1 MRWSPSEQRYSGRR
15 KTGCGW
21 SIFYCA
27 PKFEIEYQFLKSFLK
42 TELTCCWGYPQ
53 EPDLVPFRLR
63 SIYSKP
69 FWRIIKLALFIQ
81 VAETTHA
88 SFVDKSLDLMCDD
101 YPVYYYAYY
110 TICDFYKT
118 PANMIV
124 STFNKKY
131 SLLENISVSFFG
143 HQQFTT
149 YPLSN
154 SLN

>member
-1 MRWSPSEQRYSGRR
+1 MPGVSSRTRLGPFSPSFHLLQ
-15 KTGCGW
+15 
-21 SIFYCA
+21 A
-27 PKFEIEYQFLKSFLK
+27 LK
-42 TELTCCWGYPQ
+42 
-53 EPDLVPFRLR
+53 
-63 SIYSKP
+63 
-69 FWRIIKLALFIQ
+69 IIKLALFIQ

-118 PANMIV
+118 AANMIV
-124 STFNKKY
+124 STFNKKH

>member
-1 MRWSPSEQRYSGRR
+1 MPGVSSRTRLGPFSPS
-15 KTGCGW
+15 
-21 SIFYCA
+21 
-27 PKFEIEYQFLKSFLK
+27 
-42 TELTCCWGYPQ
+42 
-53 EPDLVPFRLR
+53 

-110 TICDFYKT
+110 TSCDFYKT
-118 PANMIV
+118 AANMIV

-131 SLLENISVSFFG
+131 SLLENQGSLLVPKMEFFVKLI
-143 HQQFTT
+143 FEV
-149 YPLSN
+149 
-154 SLN
+154 